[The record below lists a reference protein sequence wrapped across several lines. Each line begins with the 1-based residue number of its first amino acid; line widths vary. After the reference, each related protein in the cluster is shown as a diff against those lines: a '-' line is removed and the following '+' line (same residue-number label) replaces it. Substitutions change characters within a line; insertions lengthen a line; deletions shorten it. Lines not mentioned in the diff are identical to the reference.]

1 MKKNMLNS
9 DIAISSDTMSA
20 PRSVRRRKIENGT
33 SGSRLRSSI
42 ATNVASSSS
51 DTAPSTSVL
60 VDVQPELFASTS
72 V

>member
-1 MKKNMLNS
+1 
-9 DIAISSDTMSA
+9 MSA

-42 ATNVASSSS
+42 RTKVASSSS
-51 DTAPSTSVL
+51 ETAPSASVL